1 MSNHKYKVFFTIT
14 FLYYIEEKKVV
25 TKFFKSDLDIDS
37 LTLKESLNN
46 DSIYKAWKSYA
57 LKVNLNDLNPPEK
70 FNEANVSEKK
80 LVTHRIIN
88 LINLTEVF

>member
-25 TKFFKSDLDIDS
+25 TKFFKSDVDIDS
-37 LTLKESLNN
+37 LTLKEPLNN
-46 DSIYKAWKSYA
+46 SSIYKAWKNYA

-70 FNEANVSEKK
+70 FIEANVSEKK